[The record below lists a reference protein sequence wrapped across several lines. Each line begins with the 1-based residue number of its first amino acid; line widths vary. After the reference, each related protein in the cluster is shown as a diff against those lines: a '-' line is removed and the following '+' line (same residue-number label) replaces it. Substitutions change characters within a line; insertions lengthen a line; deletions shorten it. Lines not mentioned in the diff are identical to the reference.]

1 MAIPDTSTPTIQ
13 EILQSYQQGVGA
25 GGVNTTLL
33 IQALKERQRR
43 AVEEDTQTAK
53 AVGSGGKA
61 FLSGSKHA
69 RDFQIAQRVKPDL
82 SFAEFMRDPATSAK
96 YVKKGTELIASGKR
110 APLGFGEAFNPFS
123 KRHLRN
129 PNIETLSD
137 LAQADTRSKLSQEL
151 TELQPKVMAEQ
162 ELLGG
167 EFQDAKIAEMQE
179 ALHQRNLQDLA
190 GAQESIGGAIDVA
203 SGADVN
209 LAQPYIPPA
218 YQPPQLASQ
227 DPSGISGLS
236 AQDAISKL
244 RERGYSGDLASIRGG
259 YGDLNLAGQLKP
271 SVRLPESL
279 ASATRAV
286 SPPMSPYIP
295 GDALMESPALAQSV
309 FQQQQPFN
317 PFSAGPSSLKQG
329 LAPISTGAEVS
340 GTAIP
345 EAYSNRL
352 GLGALGKASNV
363 YGVGKGL
370 QEISEGGGDLST
382 VSGTAGSLAALAGL
396 HPLVA
401 GGLGALSYLSRR

>member
-25 GGVNTTLL
+25 GGVNTALL

-43 AVEEDTQTAK
+43 AEGEDAQTAK

-61 FLSGSKHA
+61 FLTGRKHL

-96 YVKKGTELIASGKR
+96 YVKKGTELISSGKR
-110 APLGFGEAFNPFS
+110 APLGFGEAYNPFS

-203 SGADVN
+203 SGAGVN
-209 LAQPYIPPA
+209 LAQPYIPPT
-218 YQPPQLASQ
+218 YQPPQLESQ

-236 AQDAISKL
+236 AQDARRKL
-244 RERGYSGDLASIRGG
+244 QEAGYSGDLASIRSG
-259 YGDLNLAGQLKP
+259 YSTPPMGPVTNEGLKQAINAGQP
-271 SVRLPESL
+271 SFAGLSRGAGVNIP
-279 ASATRAV
+279 T
-286 SPPMSPYIP
+286 PPS
-295 GDALMESPALAQSV
+295 ALAQSV

-329 LAPISTGAEVS
+329 LAPISTGTEVS